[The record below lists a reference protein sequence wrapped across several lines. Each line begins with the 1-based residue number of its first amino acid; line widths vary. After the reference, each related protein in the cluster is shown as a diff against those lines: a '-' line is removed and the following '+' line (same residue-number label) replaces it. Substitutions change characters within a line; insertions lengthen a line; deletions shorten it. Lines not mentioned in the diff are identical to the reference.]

1 MHIAIDASPTT
12 RRRRTGTEN
21 YALQLI
27 RHLVSLDDTNRY
39 TLYFR
44 DDPPAELFP
53 ELEHVHQ
60 RVLPLP
66 RLWTHLRF
74 AGDLWL
80 QRPDITFVPAHT
92 LPRFFPGKAIV
103 TIHDLGYKHFPEA
116 HPERERQY
124 LDWSTRHS
132 ANRATL
138 IMADTHATRRDL
150 IHFYHIP
157 DEKIRVVYPGVDE
170 SLHPVKDESVLE
182 AVREK
187 YGLPER
193 YLFFLSTLQPRKNV
207 GRLVR
212 AFQQWYQDTPHSD
225 VHLVLAGQKG
235 WLYDEA
241 WTAGTE
247 NIILPGYIQDHDIP
261 ALYSGALA
269 FTFPSL
275 FEGFGFGVLEA
286 MQCETP
292 VLCSNT
298 SSLPELAGDAAL
310 LVDPLDVD
318 AIAQG
323 IDHLVTDA
331 VLRQTLIERGRAQA
345 KQFTW
350 ERAARQTLQ
359 VFEETATR

>member
-1 MHIAIDASPTT
+1 MHVAIDASPTT
-12 RRRRTGTEN
+12 RTRRTGTEN

-27 RHLVSLDDTNRY
+27 RHLVAIDVVNHY

-44 DDPPAELFP
+44 EDPPADLFP
-53 ELEHVHQ
+53 DVEDVHQ
-60 RVLPLP
+60 RVLLFP

-80 QRPDITFVPAHT
+80 RRPDLTFVPAHT
-92 LPRFFPGKAIV
+92 LPRFFPGKAVV
-103 TIHDLGYKHFPEA
+103 TIHDLGYKHFPDA
-116 HPERERQY
+116 HPVRERQY

-132 ANRATL
+132 ANRATMIL
-138 IMADTHATRRDL
+138 ADTHATRRDL
-150 IHFYHIP
+150 IEFYDIP

-170 SLHPVKDESVLE
+170 SLRPVKDEASLQ
-182 AVREK
+182 AVRAK
-187 YGLPER
+187 YGLPQR

-207 GRLVR
+207 ARLVR
-212 AFQQWYQDTPHSD
+212 AFQQWHRDTSHTN

-235 WLYDEA
+235 WLYDES
-241 WTAGTE
+241 WTAGVE
-247 NIILPGYIQDHDIP
+247 NLIMPGYIHDEDIP

-269 FTFPSL
+269 FVFPSL
-275 FEGFGFGVLEA
+275 FEGFGFGVVEA

-292 VLCSNT
+292 VLTANT

-323 IDHLVTDA
+323 IDHLVNGA
-331 VLRQTLIERGRAQA
+331 ALRKTLVERG
-345 KQFTW
+345 KQQVKKFTW
-350 ERAARQTLQ
+350 ENTARQTLQ
-359 VFEETATR
+359 VFEEVVRR